1 MSSPWT
7 QFEVGDHQQTFTP
20 GKMKPLKLFLGQD
33 HRRWPGTSY
42 HLQVSPQV
50 LAKQSYDD
58 VEEMVSNCVYSKF
71 NLKTGECAAWS
82 QSFLGIPGTGII
94 GGVVGN
100 VSVDGFI
107 TTP

>member
-1 MSSPWT
+1 M
-7 QFEVGDHQQTFTP
+7 P
-20 GKMKPLKLFLGQD
+20 GNMKPLKLMSRARSQTMD
-33 HRRWPGTSY
+33 RDQS
-42 HLQVSPQV
+42 S
-50 LAKQSYDD
+50 LANFTRGIGPKSYDG

-107 TTP
+107 ATP